1 METPLIDQE
10 LLLERFDGKGGWTFI
25 RLPDVPKGQQG
36 YFGMRKVHGF
46 IDQYELPPCNL
57 MPFKKGVMMLPVKA
71 AIRKQIKKE
80 AGDRVRL
87 ILYPAGQQTKEIIPG
102 DFMECLRDEPT
113 ALRNFQAMPP
123 ADQEKC
129 LQWLMEV
136 SVPDARIQR
145 MADAINHLAE
155 GRSYLGTK
163 IK

>member
-1 METPLIDQE
+1 METPLIDQD

-25 RLPDVPKGQQG
+25 RLPDMPKGQG
-36 YFGMRKVHGF
+36 YFGMQKVRGF
-46 IDQYELPPCNL
+46 IDQYELAPCSL

-80 AGDRVRL
+80 AGDQVRL
-87 ILYPAGQQTKEIIPG
+87 ILYAVGQQTKEIIPD
-102 DFMECLRDEPT
+102 DFLECLRDEPG
-113 ALRNFQAMPP
+113 ALQAFQALP
-123 ADQEKC
+123 AAEQEKC

-136 SVPDARIQR
+136 SVPEARIQR
-145 MADAINHLAE
+145 MADTINHLAA

>member
-1 METPLIDQE
+1 METPLIDQD

-25 RLPDVPKGQQG
+25 RLPDMPKGQG
-36 YFGMRKVHGF
+36 YFGMRKVRGF

-80 AGDRVRL
+80 AGDHVRL
-87 ILYPAGQQTKEIIPG
+87 ILYTAGQQTREIIPD
-102 DFMECLRDEPT
+102 DFLECLRDEPE
-113 ALRNFQAMPP
+113 ALQAFQAMPQ
-123 ADQEKC
+123 AEQEKC

-136 SVPDARIQR
+136 SVPEARIQR
-145 MADAINHLAE
+145 MADAINHLAA